1 MLGPRH
7 APASDVEEEEE
18 EENVP
23 KWRRV
28 FRKVFPI

>member
-7 APASDVEEEEE
+7 APASDVEEEE

>member
-7 APASDVEEEEE
+7 APADDVEE

-23 KWRRV
+23 KWKRI
-28 FRKVFPI
+28 FRKVFPS